1 MRPSRCLKLSFAA
14 LVLGIAALI
23 ALGRAV
29 KADDDFAA
37 APSTIRDGQSG
48 ILLLQDGGVL
58 TGQITRA
65 ADWYVVGRAG
75 GQLQIAAARVLF
87 VGSSLHEAYEYRRR
101 NSNRDSASSH
111 LALAEWCLRYN
122 LVDEAGAELV
132 AARDSEPDN
141 PKLALLNR
149 RLVAARERPNQSP
162 SPATPAN
169 SPPAAAGQSD
179 PSRVTPDLPSG
190 VVELFTRKVQPVLVN
205 NCTASKCHQPG
216 GSQAFQLNRG
226 WLRGEANRRN
236 TMQNL
241 SATLA
246 LVDRE
251 HPETSPLL
259 TVPRQTHGGMNGPV
273 FGARQEQAFKHLAD
287 WVALVAPTKPAE
299 EPALNPAEQQ
309 HAPVSS
315 QPIAEAAPIADPAVQ
330 PAAAIEEPPFESL
343 RPPHRLKY
351 GVAGQKWQPRDA
363 FDPEI
368 FNRRQRATPQ
378 PQPPKANSAAP
389 AAAVE

>member
-1 MRPSRCLKLSFAA
+1 M
-14 LVLGIAALI
+14 LVAFG
-23 ALGRAV
+23 GRA

-37 APSTIRDGQSG
+37 AQSTLRDGQSG
-48 ILLLQDGGVL
+48 VLLLQDGGVL

-65 ADWYVVGRAG
+65 ADWYIVGRAG
-75 GQLQIAAARVLF
+75 GQMQIAAARVLF
-87 VGSSLHEAYEYRRR
+87 VGSSLHEAYDYRRQHL
-101 NSNRDSASSH
+101 SRDSAGSH

-122 LVDEAGAELV
+122 LVDEAGTELV
-132 AARDSEPDN
+132 AARNSEPDN

-149 RLVAARERPNQSP
+149 RLTAAKERPNPAP
-162 SPATPAN
+162 SPASPTN

-179 PSRVTPDLPSG
+179 PPRVTPDLPSG

-287 WVALVAPTKPAE
+287 WVALVAPAKPAA
-299 EPALNPAEQQ
+299 EPAPNAAEQPP
-309 HAPVSS
+309 APALS
-315 QPIAEAAPIADPAVQ
+315 QPTAEAAPIVDSAVQ
-330 PAAAIEEPPFESL
+330 PAAAIEEPPMESL

-368 FNRRQRATPQ
+368 FNRRQRATA
-378 PQPPKANSAAP
+378 QPPAVRP
-389 AAAVE
+389 AASGTAVEKP